1 MTVALATPNGHV
13 APSVSALV
21 AQVGL
26 SQSAL
31 LQHLA
36 KLTAAGVDIAF
47 SNGWRYGAP
56 IPPGPVTMN
65 DLWNMIPMNPP
76 VSVVDVTGSEIC
88 ALLEEN
94 LERTFAAD
102 PFDQMGGYV
111 KRCRGLNL
119 YIKVENPRGRRI
131 DRLFAEGRPIEPE
144 DLSGR
149 LRHCSGRA
157 EQVRPQPARSRH
169 PRHRLPAATL
179 PKKTPLRLGPQR
191 TVMAV

>member
-1 MTVALATPNGHV
+1 ML
-13 APSVSALV
+13 SA
-21 AQVGL
+21 
-26 SQSAL
+26 SMDDAL
-31 LQHLA
+31 LDA
-36 KLTAAGVDIAF
+36 IATAAGVDIAF

-94 LERTFAAD
+94 LERTFAPD

-131 DRLFAEGRPIEPE
+131 DRLFVAGRPVEPDMTYRVAFVTAQGVPSKYGRNRR
-144 DLSGR
+144 DLDIR
-149 LRHCSGRA
+149 AIDALRSYFA
-157 EQVRPQPARSRH
+157 EKS
-169 PRHRLPAATL
+169 
-179 PKKTPLRLGPQR
+179 PLRLGPQR